1 MDRCWLKGE
10 LGDALHAV
18 LCATGYNL
26 RWLLRAML
34 RLGLKATFLRP
45 VLLLLISLLS
55 SDHARSN
62 SLTQNFRMDGALRRI
77 LQGRLSKLIENDA
90 GIGQVFETSD
100 ELWARHI
107 AQTIFTPNIFIM
119 NNQCVFTVKTGNAF
133 EH

>member
-1 MDRCWLKGE
+1 MTKQLRRWLKRRQAVEPAIGHLKSDYRMDRCWLKGE

-62 SLTQNFRMDGALRRI
+62 SLTQNFRMDGALR
-77 LQGRLSKLIENDA
+77 
-90 GIGQVFETSD
+90 
-100 ELWARHI
+100 
-107 AQTIFTPNIFIM
+107 
-119 NNQCVFTVKTGNAF
+119 
-133 EH
+133 